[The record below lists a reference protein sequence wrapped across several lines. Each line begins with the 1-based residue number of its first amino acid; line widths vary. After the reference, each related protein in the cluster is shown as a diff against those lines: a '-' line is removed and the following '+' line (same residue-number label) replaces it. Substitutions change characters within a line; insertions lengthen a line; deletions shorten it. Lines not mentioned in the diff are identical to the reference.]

1 MPRRKCSSVDS
12 AFGVNLSYYRHLAGL
27 TQQQVADMLN
37 LNRSTYTKYETG
49 VSEPSIEIL
58 KRIADILSIDYNSL
72 LANAD
77 VDVDNSQNNND
88 FSDIKDELDSESRT
102 LLRRYNGLC
111 RDDREELFR
120 VINSMYN
127 RQHD

>member
-12 AFGVNLSYYRHLAGL
+12 ALGVNLSKYRHLAGL

-77 VDVDNSQNNND
+77 VDVDNSQNHND